1 MLPSEWGPHC
11 GSGTVRLSAG
21 HGGRREAN
29 PAAAAQV
36 DPVLLPPSLTA
47 QEPGLKPLFCGACW
61 LSAPRPLVGGACL
74 PACLHQFHRHSELL
88 ATSHS
93 VARRF
98 NYELSHFIHIYVAK
112 AHRRQNTN
120 KSPGPEKCKAVEQGK
135 QGPKLVSFFSF
146 PFLAKERM
154 KQV

>member
-1 MLPSEWGPHC
+1 MAQGLCVSALGAVAVVKLILQLCLRW
-11 GSGTVRLSAG
+11 TLSSFPQAS
-21 HGGRREAN
+21 
-29 PAAAAQV
+29 
-36 DPVLLPPSLTA
+36 PPES
-47 QEPGLKPLFCGACW
+47 PGLKPLICGTCW
-61 LSAPRPLVGGACL
+61 LSAPLPLVWGACL
-74 PACLHQFHRHSELL
+74 PACLHQFHRHSEVL
-88 ATSHS
+88 ATSHN

-98 NYELSHFIHIYVAK
+98 NYELPHFIHIYVAK

-120 KSPGPEKCKAVEQGK
+120 KSPGPEKRKAVEQRK